1 MRSTLLTSMLLT
13 ALVLAGA
20 CAQTEQLVLQD
31 IVSTIPWPDQER
43 AEYIVLDRDSGDEEG
58 TGVLSV
64 TRKDGQ
70 FELRLRFENEGN
82 SDESVVLVDATTL
95 KPTSVRREV
104 RSEDEV
110 VVITGDYDPAEG
122 LVQIIEIRDGNE
134 REIPLR
140 LEEPYYNNDE
150 ALFLWRTIPFV
161 EGYEASYNAVL
172 VNRGA
177 LTLITVEV
185 AGKEEVTVPAGAF
198 QSWRVEIRIGDVRQ
212 VAWYADTP
220 EHLLLQYDNSIQ
232 IFQLTEFDGGQ

>member
-1 MRSTLLTSMLLT
+1 MRSARLAPTLLA

-20 CAQTEQLVLQD
+20 CAQAEPLVIQD

-43 AEYIVLDRDSGDEEG
+43 AEYILLDRDTGEERGSGL
-58 TGVLSV
+58 LSV

-70 FELRLRFENEGN
+70 FELQLRFESEGD
-82 SDESVVLVDATTL
+82 SDESVVLVDAITL
-95 KPTSVRREV
+95 KPTSVRREF

-110 VVITGDYDPAEG
+110 IVVTGEYDPEEG
-122 LVQIIEIRDGNE
+122 IVRITEIRDDNE

-150 ALFLWRTIPFV
+150 SLFLWRTIPFE
-161 EGYEASYNAVL
+161 EGYKASYNTVL
-172 VNRGA
+172 VNRAG

-185 AGKEEVTVPAGAF
+185 VGKEEVTVPAGAF
-198 QSWRVEIRIGDVRQ
+198 QAWRVEIRIGDVRQ

-220 EHLLLQYDNSIQ
+220 EHLLVRYDNSRQ
-232 IFQLTEFDGGQ
+232 IFQLTEFDGG

>member
-1 MRSTLLTSMLLT
+1 MRSALLTSTLLT

-20 CAQTEQLVLQD
+20 CAQAEPLVVQD

-43 AEYIVLDRDSGDEEG
+43 AEYILLDRDSGDEEG
-58 TGVLSV
+58 SGVLSV

-70 FELRLRFENEGN
+70 FELQLRFESEGD
-82 SDESVVLVDATTL
+82 SDESVVLVDAITL
-95 KPTSVRREV
+95 KPASVRREF

-110 VVITGDYDPAEG
+110 IVITGDYDPEAG
-122 LVQIIEIRDGNE
+122 IVQIIEIRDGNE

-150 ALFLWRTIPFV
+150 SLFLWRTIPFE
-161 EGYEASYNAVL
+161 EGYKASYNTVL
-172 VNRGA
+172 VNRAG

-185 AGKEEVTVPAGAF
+185 VGKEEVTVPAGVF
-198 QSWRVEIRIGDVRQ
+198 QAWRVEIRIGDVRQ

-220 EHLLLQYDNSIQ
+220 EHLLLQYDNTRHV
-232 IFQLTEFDGGQ
+232 FQLTASDAGE